1 MPRVG
6 IKPQMCALRKVK
18 FTYSNPNYLY
28 KQSPKKA
35 KKEAAAPPVYGSN
48 KFPPPEMRAHMWRF
62 LKASLEACPF
72 VTLGRGNFG
81 VTYVKRLGKCP
92 INFSPLFFPT
102 IPPRT
107 SATRE
112 SGVGGLDDGL
122 VKISILALG

>member
-1 MPRVG
+1 M
-6 IKPQMCALRKVK
+6 ICTNSHQ
-18 FTYSNPNYLY
+18 
-28 KQSPKKA
+28 KKA
-35 KKEAAAPPVYGSN
+35 KKAAAPPVYGSN

-62 LKASLEACPF
+62 LKASLEAGPL

-92 INFSPLFFPT
+92 INFSPHFYPT

-107 SATRE
+107 SVTRE
-112 SGVGGLDDGL
+112 SEVGGLDDGL